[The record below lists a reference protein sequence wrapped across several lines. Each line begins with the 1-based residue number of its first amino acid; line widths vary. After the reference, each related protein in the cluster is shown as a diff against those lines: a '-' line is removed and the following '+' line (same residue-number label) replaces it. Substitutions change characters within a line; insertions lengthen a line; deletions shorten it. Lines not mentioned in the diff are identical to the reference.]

1 LKFIEL
7 KIPPPLIMLSVAG
20 LMWLISPVWSSFEL
34 NETIKY
40 ALVLM
45 FFLCGIS
52 IELSGLLSFRK
63 AKTTINPLKPENSS
77 QIVNFGIYQKTRNP
91 MYLGMTLLLF
101 GWAIFLSNFLAFAL
115 IPLFVVYIT
124 QFQIKPEEKI
134 LTEIFGDEFL
144 QYKKQVR
151 RWI

>member
-1 LKFIEL
+1 
-7 KIPPPLIMLSVAG
+7 MLSVAG

-40 ALVLM
+40 GLVLM

>member
-1 LKFIEL
+1 
-7 KIPPPLIMLSVAG
+7 
-20 LMWLISPVWSSFEL
+20 
-34 NETIKY
+34 
-40 ALVLM
+40 
-45 FFLCGIS
+45 
-52 IELSGLLSFRK
+52 
-63 AKTTINPLKPENSS
+63 
-77 QIVNFGIYQKTRNP
+77 